1 MNEIVKVFNDRP
13 VRIIN
18 LDGEQW
24 FVGKDVCNLLGYRND
39 AGAMNRHCKG
49 VVKRYPLQ
57 TAARGGVRPR
67 RGLRL
72 GKEQPTNEQALLWGG
87 KIPPHSNSRR
97 WAEYIDC

>member
-1 MNEIVKVFNDRP
+1 MNEIVKVFNDCP

-39 AGAMNRHCKG
+39 ADAMNRHCKG

-57 TAARGGVRPR
+57 TAGAGRSISTARAAIEEGT
-67 RGLRL
+67 
-72 GKEQPTNEQALLWGG
+72 TNEGVNA
-87 KIPPHSNSRR
+87 N
-97 WAEYIDC
+97 E